1 MIYRPEE
8 ANNIAIRLE
17 SEAQT
22 WVRTYTKLNSIIAEM
37 NTAFVSQM
45 QTAFNAANENNQGNY
60 IKMKELLEE
69 MASSLKRAQVTMTEA
84 DESEAM
90 RIRSRFSV

>member
-8 ANNIAIRLE
+8 TNNIAIRLE

-37 NTAFVSQM
+37 NTAFVSQT

>member
-8 ANNIAIRLE
+8 SNNIAIRLE

-37 NTAFVSQM
+37 NTAFVSQT

>member
-8 ANNIAIRLE
+8 TNNIAIRLE

-22 WVRTYTKLNSIIAEM
+22 WVRAYTKLNSIIAEM
-37 NTAFVSQM
+37 NTAFVSQT

>member
-8 ANNIAIRLE
+8 ANNIAVRLE
-17 SEAQT
+17 NNAQT

-37 NTAFVSQM
+37 NTAFVSQT

>member
-1 MIYRPEE
+1 
-8 ANNIAIRLE
+8 
-17 SEAQT
+17 
-22 WVRTYTKLNSIIAEM
+22 M
-37 NTAFVSQM
+37 NTAFVSQT

>member
-17 SEAQT
+17 SEVQT

-37 NTAFVSQM
+37 NTAFVSQT

>member
-8 ANNIAIRLE
+8 TNNIAIRLE

-37 NTAFVSQM
+37 NTAFVSQT
-45 QTAFNAANENNQGNY
+45 QTAFNAANENNQENY